1 MPYQNIITSTPS
13 SGVAHIK
20 LNRPRQYNALNT
32 LLLTELA
39 DALSAYEQD
48 ESVMAIVIS
57 GSEKAFAAG
66 ADIAEM
72 LGKTGDEIRHVFIA
86 NPGWTAIANCKK
98 PTICAV
104 AGLALGG
111 GFELALQ
118 GDILIAASNA
128 KFGLP
133 EVNLG
138 VIPCAGGTQRIT
150 DLVGKS
156 LAMEMVLNGRYLLAD
171 EALEKG
177 VVSRVVEKDQLENE
191 ALVLAKEIAGRAPLA
206 VRAGKK
212 CVNKAV
218 ISTLEEGIELEQESI
233 PELFDSN
240 DAQQL
245 MTDFLN
251 KSKGS

>member
-1 MPYQNIITSTPS
+1 MSYQTLITTQPS
-13 SGVAHIK
+13 VGVALIK

-32 LLLTELA
+32 ELLTELA
-39 DALSAYEQD
+39 DALSLYEHD
-48 ESVMAIVIS
+48 NAIAVIVIT

-72 LGKTGDEIRHVFIA
+72 LGKTGAEIRDEFVA
-86 NPGWTAIANCKK
+86 NPGWTAISHCTK

-118 GDILIAASNA
+118 GDILMAASNA

-150 DLVGKS
+150 QLVGKS
-156 LAMEMVLNGRYLLAD
+156 LAMEMVLNSRYLSAS

-177 VVSRVVEKDQLENE
+177 VISRVVEPNKLEKE
-191 ALVLAKEIAGRAPLA
+191 ALILAQEISERASLA
-206 VRAGKK
+206 VRAGKS

-218 ISTLEEGIELEQESI
+218 LSTLEEGLALEQKTF
-233 PELFDSN
+233 PALFDSE
-240 DAQQL
+240 DAQHL
-245 MTDFLN
+245 MSTFLN
-251 KSKGS
+251 KNK

>member
-1 MPYQNIITSTPS
+1 MSYQTLLTSTPS
-13 SGVAHIK
+13 AGVALIK

-32 LLLTELA
+32 QLLTELA
-39 DALSAYEQD
+39 DALEHCERDDAIA
-48 ESVMAIVIS
+48 VIVIT

-72 LGKTGDEIRHVFIA
+72 LGKTGAEMRDVFIA
-86 NPGWTAIANCKK
+86 NPGWTAISHCKK

-128 KFGLP
+128 KLGLP

-150 DLVGKS
+150 NLVGKS
-156 LAMEMVLNGRYLLAD
+156 LAMEMVLNGRCLSAE
-171 EALEKG
+171 EALDNG
-177 VVSRVVEKDQLENE
+177 VVSRIVEPKKLEVE
-191 ALVLAKEIAGRAPLA
+191 AITLAEQIAARAPLA
-206 VRAGKK
+206 VRAGKR

-218 ISTLEEGIELEQESI
+218 LSTLEEGLAVEQETF
-233 PELFDSN
+233 PALFDSK

-245 MTDFLN
+245 MSAFLN
-251 KSKGS
+251 KGK